1 MAPVASWYMSP
12 SVSLISKRSHM
23 SCCLIVNR
31 LTLIAETQKGAT
43 NVSGQ
48 SIYYLMEKKKKRFS
62 WKLKRYNPAAGKVSF
77 SNLSAGLQKHVH
89 RCCYQGRVLVMSS
102 PTTLPHCPTAL
113 TYFGMGMITSSLL
126 GIFRQREREKER
138 ERGPCFPPKSESAL
152 CVNPLALECMFAC
165 FHENWISK
173 ELIVDGNNTNYL
185 FFKNVCLG
193 LLSSGT
199 LACFSFLP
207 LVLQFWWAH
216 CICWW
221 KCLFTCTGM
230 LMLTV
235 WRCKHCGC
243 TQLKR

>member
-1 MAPVASWYMSP
+1 MWV
-12 SVSLISKRSHM
+12 VS
-23 SCCLIVNR
+23 
-31 LTLIAETQKGAT
+31 
-43 NVSGQ
+43 Q
-48 SIYYLMEKKKKRFS
+48 SITWWKKKKKRFS

-173 ELIVDGNNTNYL
+173 ELIVDGNNTNFFF
-185 FFKNVCLG
+185 FFKCMFGVVKFRHPCMFQLFAPCTPVLMSSLY
-193 LLSSGT
+193 LLVKM
-199 LACFSFLP
+199 FIH
-207 LVLQFWWAH
+207 VHRDAH
-216 CICWW
+216 AHSM
-221 KCLFTCTGM
+221 KM
-230 LMLTV
+230 
-235 WRCKHCGC
+235 
-243 TQLKR
+243 